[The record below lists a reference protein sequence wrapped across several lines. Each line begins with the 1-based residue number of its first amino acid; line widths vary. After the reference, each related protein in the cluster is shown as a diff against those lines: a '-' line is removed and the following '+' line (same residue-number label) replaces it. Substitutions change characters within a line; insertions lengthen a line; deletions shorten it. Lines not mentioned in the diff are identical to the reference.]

1 MKLEEK
7 LLAKQARV
15 GIIGMGYVGLPL
27 AVAFAQEGYEVTG
40 VDLSSEKVGML
51 NEGRSYISDVEDR
64 DICNVLLSGR
74 FVATTDFSA
83 IQQFDALCIC
93 VPTPLSKQQEP
104 NLTYIE
110 SVVAQL
116 SVYLQKDTLVV
127 LESTTYP
134 GTTDERIADVLAEEG
149 LLAGSDYYLCYSPER
164 VDPGNQTYS
173 IRNTPKVVG
182 GTTPTCLKLG
192 EILYSSICERVVPVS
207 TTKAAEMSKLLENTF
222 RSVNIAFI
230 NEVALMCDTLGI
242 NVWEV
247 IQAASTKPF
256 GFMPFYP
263 GPGIGG
269 HCIPLDPMYLSWKAK
284 GENFFSRFIELSQD
298 LNRNMPRYII
308 QKVVEVLNV
317 QRKSI
322 NGSRILLLGMAYK
335 PNVNDLRE
343 SPSLEIYELLK
354 EKGAVLTVN
363 DPVCDSMS
371 DKQGNKVEIERTVN
385 EAELSK
391 YDCIVFLTSHSVYNV
406 HAIADSGAAILD
418 TRNAFAGLK
427 APNVLRIGDEL
438 TLEQDRLLVAL

>member
-1 MKLEEK
+1 MTLEKK
-7 LLAKQARV
+7 LLAKQARI

-40 VDLSSEKVGML
+40 VDLSAEKVGML
-51 NEGRSYISDVEDR
+51 NEGRSYISDVEDH
-64 DICNVLLSGR
+64 DICNVLLSGH
-74 FVATTDFSA
+74 FMATTDFSA

-116 SVYLQKDTLVV
+116 SVYLQKGTLVV

-149 LLAGSDYYLCYSPER
+149 LFVGKDYYLCYSPER

-371 DKQGNKVEIERTVN
+371 DKHGNKVEIEQTVN
-385 EAELSK
+385 EAELGE
-391 YDCIVFLTSHSVYNV
+391 YDCIVFLTSHAVYNV
-406 HAIADSGAAILD
+406 RAIADSGAAILD